1 MKLKSLLVSMM
12 LFVLIGIA
20 PCVAA
25 NIIPYPQSVELSDVV
40 FNKAKLHKVKYV
52 KDKKMA
58 AEAYELQIKKNKII
72 IKSADAAGR
81 FYAEQTLAQLAADEV
96 MYCGV
101 IKDEPRF
108 AWRGLML
115 DESRHFFG
123 KEQVFTILDLMG
135 RYKLNRFHWHLS
147 DDQGWRIEIKA
158 YPNLTKIG
166 GIGCNTDSKAPAKF
180 YTQDEIREIL
190 AYAAERHIMVIPEI
204 DMPGHA
210 SAFVKVFP
218 EFDGKHRTVNPASEK
233 LYEVLGN
240 IYKELADLFPG
251 QYIHIGGDEVYKGG
265 WNDLPN
271 MKEFMEKE
279 GLKSMNEVEEY
290 FGRRL
295 SDTIVANGKRVVA
308 WDDLIDCGT
317 NPDGKVM
324 LWWHTEHPEFLKEG
338 ADRGFD
344 MVVCPDRPF
353 YLDFVQDKDDK
364 VGHLVG
370 RFTNYMQQIYE
381 FGIMDNPRVI
391 GVQSNLWSERVVT
404 PKRIDYMVFPRLL
417 ALAEKGWTWAR
428 NLDYQGFLK
437 RLENEYK
444 YMDAKGIYYYDFRNK
459 NNHPEPER

>member
-1 MKLKSLLVSMM
+1 M
-12 LFVLIGIA
+12 
-20 PCVAA
+20 
-25 NIIPYPQSVELSDVV
+25 
-40 FNKAKLHKVKYV
+40 
-52 KDKKMA
+52 
-58 AEAYELQIKKNKII
+58 
-72 IKSADAAGR
+72 
-81 FYAEQTLAQLAADEV
+81 
-96 MYCGV
+96 
-101 IKDEPRF
+101 
-108 AWRGLML
+108 
-115 DESRHFFG
+115 
-123 KEQVFTILDLMG
+123 
-135 RYKLNRFHWHLS
+135 
-147 DDQGWRIEIKA
+147 
-158 YPNLTKIG
+158 
-166 GIGCNTDSKAPAKF
+166 
-180 YTQDEIREIL
+180 
-190 AYAAERHIMVIPEI
+190 IPEI
-204 DMPGHA
+204 DMPGHTT
-210 SAFVKVFP
+210 AFTKVFP
-218 EFDGKHRTVNPASEK
+218 QLDGKNRTVNPGKEETYATLK
-233 LYEVLGN
+233 T
-240 IYKELADLFPG
+240 IYGELAELFPG
-251 QYIHIGGDEVYKGG
+251 RYIHTGGDEVNKNG
-265 WNDLPN
+265 WSELPEV
-271 MKEFMEKE
+271 KALMEKE
-279 GLKSMNEVEEY
+279 NLKSLGEVEE
-290 FGRRL
+290 FFCRRL
-295 SDTIVANGKRVVA
+295 ADIVTATGKNVVA

-338 ADRGFD
+338 ADRGFN